1 MLHKGLTLD
10 KRNVFFFFL
19 TKGISRQTI
28 QLTTKLD
35 KKLDSGDDF
44 AYSAQLT
51 GWFSN

>member
-10 KRNVFFFFL
+10 KRNVFFL

-44 AYSAQLT
+44 AYSEQLT